1 MATPINGSISMADA
15 AAEFGTGADPSH
27 SIDEFYGAGPGI
39 TTTGPIDFDS
49 LRGRSSNTA
58 EFDLRRTDT
67 PTGLNYN
74 PNQSTLSTEQ
84 ALDGYRTAG
93 NSHGEYVYELH
104 TTDTFSGDVLFET
117 SVQVTNS
124 CGDASFAIAPDMS
137 KATWFWGPKTNRIAL
152 TFNCQRPYL
161 YGTTTSTDVGV
172 NITSWGTGVYYT
184 MHLHHQPS
192 VGVTRG
198 WVTQG
203 LNDWENE
210 TANRI
215 GSIVQVANTFSSD
228 VGCGVASDF
237 DGAVTSAS
245 STNFQRIRINV
256 GY

>member
-1 MATPINGSISMADA
+1 MATPINGSISMADV

-27 SIDEFYGAGPGI
+27 SIDEFYGVGPGI
-39 TTTGPIDFDS
+39 TTTGPIDFDT
-49 LRGRSSNTA
+49 LRGRSPNTA

-74 PNQSTLSTEQ
+74 PNQSSLLTEQ

-93 NSHGEYVYELH
+93 DSGGGQVYELH

-124 CGDASFAIAPDMS
+124 CGDPSLAIAPAIS
-137 KATWFWGPKTNRIAL
+137 TAAWNWGYHWSRIAL

-161 YGTTTSTDVGV
+161 YGTSASTNTGV
-172 NITSWGTGVYYT
+172 NISAWGYGVYYT
-184 MHLHHQPS
+184 MHIHHQPS

-210 TANRI
+210 TTNRI
-215 GSIVQVANTFSSD
+215 GSIVQVANTFTSG

-237 DGAVTSAS
+237 DGTTTSSS
-245 STNFQRIRINV
+245 STNFQRLRINV